1 MPLTNRP
8 LADRYDIVA
17 IAIVI
22 AATLIG
28 GLAAGNWWIGFI
40 VGAAVG
46 NGTSWALRRHAGIP
60 DRSPIG
66 AAVRAW
72 NRHRA

>member
-1 MPLTNRP
+1 MPSTARP

-28 GLAAGNWWIGFI
+28 GLAAGDWWFGFL

-60 DRSPIG
+60 DRSPLG
-66 AAVRAW
+66 ALVRAW
-72 NRHRA
+72 QRHHA